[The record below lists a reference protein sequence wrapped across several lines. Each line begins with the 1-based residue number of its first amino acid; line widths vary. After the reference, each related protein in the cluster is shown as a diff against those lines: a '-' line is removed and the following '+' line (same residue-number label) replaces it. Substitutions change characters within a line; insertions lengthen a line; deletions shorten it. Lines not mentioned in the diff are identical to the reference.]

1 MESGDYSFNLK
12 ISEKN
17 DSFDKVANAFNKLVR
32 SFSRGRY
39 EKDSSKFFF
48 DEMMNSISGGFI
60 ITRNDSIAYQ
70 NDVSSRILNKYSNE
84 KINSFFNMLDLISNR
99 KKIKILDSKEL
110 SNEKLE
116 IFYKNEIQNLS
127 ITKRSINP
135 VIVSLLSDKRYDFPY
150 STFAISIDGK
160 PVGINREAHHY
171 ISHHYFLDD
180 FNEVFKSYVE
190 YFKTDIEIS
199 QKLNSLTKK
208 GMSFSI
214 YKKNFPL
221 FHIDSLSNYQIYGKI
236 DEVDSKTV
244 LVLTLINEQ
253 DLTYKNKSD
262 IYSKFKKFNFSNY
275 FFNFKPDYL
284 YIINDQTKQIK
295 NEHLKNIAQNE
306 LVHKTKMAAIGEIST
321 GIAHEI
327 NQPLTFISSF
337 IQKIDL
343 EGEKYFQHKEFEDR
357 INTALYQV
365 SRIGSL
371 VKDLKDIGRPETI
384 AMGNVD
390 IFDVIEGAYKVFKSK
405 LRKNKIVYKIEANIS
420 KCNIFGSKG
429 KLEQVFI
436 NLFQNSIDAVSEL
449 KKDKIINIKI
459 HKPNRRNYIYIYFE
473 DNGAPIPIEFRNRI
487 FEPFF
492 TTKDIGKGTGLGL
505 SISMG
510 ILESHKCTIKL
521 NEKGKN
527 KFFIIK
533 MPISD
538 AKNDEIWK
546 RTI

>member
-17 DSFDKVANAFNKLVR
+17 DSFDKVANAINKLVR

-70 NDVSSRILNKYSNE
+70 NDVSSKILNKYSNE
-84 KINSFFNMLDLISNR
+84 KIDSFFNMLDLISNR

-135 VIVSLLSDKRYDFPY
+135 VIVSLLSDKRYDFPF

-171 ISHHYFLDD
+171 ISHHYFLDN

-343 EGEKYFQHKEFEDR
+343 EGEKYFKHKEFEDR

-405 LRKNKIVYKIEANIS
+405 LRKNKIVYKIEANIN

-538 AKNDEIWK
+538 AKNDEI
-546 RTI
+546 

>member
-1 MESGDYSFNLK
+1 METGDYSFNLK

-17 DSFDKVANAFNKLVR
+17 DSFDKVANAINKLVR

-70 NDVSSRILNKYSNE
+70 NDVSSKILNKYSNE
-84 KINSFFNMLDLISNR
+84 KIDSFFNMLDLISNR

-127 ITKRSINP
+127 ITKKSINP

-171 ISHHYFLDD
+171 ISHHYFVDSFSD
-180 FNEVFKSYVE
+180 VFKSYVE

-253 DLTYKNKSD
+253 DLTYKNKSE
-262 IYSKFKKFNFSNY
+262 IYSKFKNFNFSNY

-343 EGEKYFQHKEFEDR
+343 EGEKYFKNKEFEDR

-436 NLFQNSIDAVSEL
+436 NLFQNSIDAVSDL

-510 ILESHKCTIKL
+510 ILESHQCTIKL

-538 AKNDEIWK
+538 VKNDEI
-546 RTI
+546 

>member
-1 MESGDYSFNLK
+1 
-12 ISEKN
+12 
-17 DSFDKVANAFNKLVR
+17 
-32 SFSRGRY
+32 
-39 EKDSSKFFF
+39 
-48 DEMMNSISGGFI
+48 
-60 ITRNDSIAYQ
+60 
-70 NDVSSRILNKYSNE
+70 
-84 KINSFFNMLDLISNR
+84 
-99 KKIKILDSKEL
+99 
-110 SNEKLE
+110 
-116 IFYKNEIQNLS
+116 
-127 ITKRSINP
+127 
-135 VIVSLLSDKRYDFPY
+135 
-150 STFAISIDGK
+150 
-160 PVGINREAHHY
+160 
-171 ISHHYFLDD
+171 
-180 FNEVFKSYVE
+180 
-190 YFKTDIEIS
+190 
-199 QKLNSLTKK
+199 
-208 GMSFSI
+208 
-214 YKKNFPL
+214 
-221 FHIDSLSNYQIYGKI
+221 
-236 DEVDSKTV
+236 
-244 LVLTLINEQ
+244 
-253 DLTYKNKSD
+253 
-262 IYSKFKKFNFSNY
+262 
-275 FFNFKPDYL
+275 
-284 YIINDQTKQIK
+284 
-295 NEHLKNIAQNE
+295 
-306 LVHKTKMAAIGEIST
+306 MAAIGEIST

-343 EGEKYFQHKEFEDR
+343 EGEKYFKNKEFEDR

-384 AMGNVD
+384 AMGNID

-405 LRKNKIVYKIEANIS
+405 LRKNKIVYKIEANIN

-436 NLFQNSIDAVSEL
+436 NLFQNSIDAVSDL

-538 AKNDEIWK
+538 AKNDEI
-546 RTI
+546 

>member
-1 MESGDYSFNLK
+1 VESGDYSFNLK
-12 ISEKN
+12 ISERN
-17 DSFDKVANAFNKLVR
+17 DSFDKVANSMNKLVR

-70 NDVSSRILNKYSNE
+70 NDVSSKILNKYSNE
-84 KINSFFNMLDLISNR
+84 KIDSFFNMLDLISNR

-171 ISHHYFLDD
+171 ISHHYFLDN

-244 LVLTLINEQ
+244 LVLTFINEQ

-343 EGEKYFQHKEFEDR
+343 EGEKYFKNKEFEDR

-510 ILESHKCTIKL
+510 ILESHQCTIKL

-538 AKNDEIWK
+538 VKNDEI
-546 RTI
+546 

>member
-12 ISEKN
+12 ISERN
-17 DSFDKVANAFNKLVR
+17 DSFDKVANSMNKLVR

-70 NDVSSRILNKYSNE
+70 NDVSSKILNKYSNE

-171 ISHHYFLDD
+171 ISHHYFLDN

-337 IQKIDL
+337 IQKIEL

-405 LRKNKIVYKIEANIS
+405 LRKNKIIYKIEANIS

-538 AKNDEIWK
+538 AKNDEI
-546 RTI
+546 

>member
-12 ISEKN
+12 ISERN
-17 DSFDKVANAFNKLVR
+17 DSFDKVANSMNKLVR

-70 NDVSSRILNKYSNE
+70 NDVSSKILNKYSNE

-171 ISHHYFLDD
+171 ISHHYFVDN

-343 EGEKYFQHKEFEDR
+343 EGEKYFKHKEFEDR

-538 AKNDEIWK
+538 AKNDEI
-546 RTI
+546 

>member
-12 ISEKN
+12 ISERN
-17 DSFDKVANAFNKLVR
+17 DSFDKVANSMNKLVR

-70 NDVSSRILNKYSNE
+70 NDVSSKILNKYSNE

-384 AMGNVD
+384 AMGNID

-405 LRKNKIVYKIEANIS
+405 LRKNKIIYKIEANIS

-459 HKPNRRNYIYIYFE
+459 HKPSRRNYIYIYFE

-510 ILESHKCTIKL
+510 ILETHKCTIKL

-533 MPISD
+533 MPISE
-538 AKNDEIWK
+538 AKK
-546 RTI
+546 

>member
-17 DSFDKVANAFNKLVR
+17 DSFDKVANAINKLVR

-70 NDVSSRILNKYSNE
+70 NDVSSKILNKYSNE
-84 KINSFFNMLDLISNR
+84 KIDSFFNMLDLISNR

-171 ISHHYFLDD
+171 ISHHYFLDN

-538 AKNDEIWK
+538 AKNDEI
-546 RTI
+546 

>member
-12 ISEKN
+12 ISERN
-17 DSFDKVANAFNKLVR
+17 DSFDKVANSINKLVR

-70 NDVSSRILNKYSNE
+70 NDVSSKILNKYSNE

-127 ITKRSINP
+127 ITKKSINP

-171 ISHHYFLDD
+171 ISHHYFVDD
-180 FNEVFKSYVE
+180 FNDVFKSYVE

-538 AKNDEIWK
+538 AKK
-546 RTI
+546 

>member
-12 ISEKN
+12 ISERN
-17 DSFDKVANAFNKLVR
+17 DSFDKVANSINKLVR

-70 NDVSSRILNKYSNE
+70 NDVSSKILNKYSNE
-84 KINSFFNMLDLISNR
+84 KIDSFFNMLDLISNR

-127 ITKRSINP
+127 ITKKSINP

-171 ISHHYFLDD
+171 ISHHYFVDN

-538 AKNDEIWK
+538 AKNDEI
-546 RTI
+546 

>member
-12 ISEKN
+12 ISERN
-17 DSFDKVANAFNKLVR
+17 DSFDKVANSMNKLVR

-70 NDVSSRILNKYSNE
+70 NDVSSKILNKYSNE

-171 ISHHYFLDD
+171 ISHHYFLDN

-337 IQKIDL
+337 IQKIEL
-343 EGEKYFQHKEFEDR
+343 EGEKYFRHKEFEDR

-405 LRKNKIVYKIEANIS
+405 LRKNKIIYKIEANIS

-521 NEKGKN
+521 NEKGRN

-538 AKNDEIWK
+538 AKNDEI
-546 RTI
+546 

>member
-1 MESGDYSFNLK
+1 METGDYSFNLK

-17 DSFDKVANAFNKLVR
+17 DSFDKVANAINKLVR

-70 NDVSSRILNKYSNE
+70 NDVSSKILNKYSNE

-127 ITKRSINP
+127 ITKKSINP

-171 ISHHYFLDD
+171 ISHHYFLDNL
-180 FNEVFKSYVE
+180 NEVFKSYVE

-343 EGEKYFQHKEFEDR
+343 EGEKYFKNKEFEDR

-436 NLFQNSIDAVSEL
+436 NLFQNSIDAVSDL

-510 ILESHKCTIKL
+510 ILESHQCTIKL

-538 AKNDEIWK
+538 VKNDEI
-546 RTI
+546 

>member
-12 ISEKN
+12 ISERN
-17 DSFDKVANAFNKLVR
+17 DSFDKVANSMNKLVR

-70 NDVSSRILNKYSNE
+70 NDVSGKILNKYTNE
-84 KINSFFNMLDLISNR
+84 KIEPFFNMLDLISNR

-127 ITKRSINP
+127 ITKKSINP

-171 ISHHYFLDD
+171 ISHHYFLDN

-284 YIINDQTKQIK
+284 YVINDQTKQIK

-337 IQKIDL
+337 IQKIEL
-343 EGEKYFQHKEFEDR
+343 EGETYFRHKEFEDR

-538 AKNDEIWK
+538 AKNDEI
-546 RTI
+546 

>member
-12 ISEKN
+12 ISERN
-17 DSFDKVANAFNKLVR
+17 DSFDKVANSMNKLVR

-110 SNEKLE
+110 LNEKLE

-127 ITKRSINP
+127 ITKKSINP

-171 ISHHYFLDD
+171 ISHHYFVDN

-538 AKNDEIWK
+538 AKNDEI
-546 RTI
+546 

>member
-12 ISEKN
+12 ISERN
-17 DSFDKVANAFNKLVR
+17 DSFDKVANSINKLVR

-70 NDVSSRILNKYSNE
+70 NDISSRILNKYSNE

-110 SNEKLE
+110 LNEKLE

-127 ITKRSINP
+127 ITKKSINP

-171 ISHHYFLDD
+171 ISHHYFVDD
-180 FNEVFKSYVE
+180 FNDVFKSYVE

-420 KCNIFGSKG
+420 ICNIFGSKG

-538 AKNDEIWK
+538 AKNDEI
-546 RTI
+546 

>member
-12 ISEKN
+12 ISERN
-17 DSFDKVANAFNKLVR
+17 DSFDKVANSMNKLVR

-70 NDVSSRILNKYSNE
+70 NDVSSKILNKYSNE

-127 ITKRSINP
+127 ITKKSINP

-171 ISHHYFLDD
+171 ISHHYFVDS
-180 FNEVFKSYVE
+180 FNDVFKSYVE

-343 EGEKYFQHKEFEDR
+343 EGEKYFKHKEFEDR

-436 NLFQNSIDAVSEL
+436 NLFQNSIDAVSDL

-538 AKNDEIWK
+538 AKNDKI
-546 RTI
+546 